1 MNKSQP
7 SDRTT
12 DYYERNAAA
21 FARDTSTLDLSD
33 MYREFLPLVPA
44 GGKIL
49 DAGCGSGR
57 DSVYF
62 KQQGFSVTAFD
73 ASSEAAQIAGRA
85 IGQPVNVMTF
95 LDVKFIEEF
104 DGIWACA
111 SLLHVPQTRMDQV
124 LSCLS
129 RSLKAGGV
137 IYVSFK
143 YGQCEGER
151 SGRFF
156 NDYDEAKLTTLL
168 NKHPELNPRKVWQTH
183 DCRPSKPNTRWLNAI
198 LKKTS

>member
-21 FARDTSTLDLSD
+21 FARDTSSLDISD
-33 MYREFLPLVPA
+33 LYREFLPLVPT

-73 ASSEAAQIAGRA
+73 ASGEAAQIASRA

-95 LDVKFIEEF
+95 LDVKSIEEF

-111 SLLHVPQTRMDQV
+111 SLLHVPQTQMDEA

-129 RSLKAGGV
+129 RSLKVGGV

-143 YGQCEGER
+143 YGECEGER

-156 NDYDEAKLTTLL
+156 NDYDETKPTTLL
-168 NKHPELNPRKVWQTH
+168 NKHPELNSRKVWQTR
-183 DCRPSKPNTRWLNAI
+183 DRRPSKPNTRWLNAI
-198 LKKTS
+198 LKKGS

>member
-1 MNKSQP
+1 MKTSQR
-7 SDRTT
+7 SDRTIR
-12 DYYERNAAA
+12 YYERNAEE
-21 FARDTSTLDLSD
+21 FARETSSLDMCDL
-33 MYREFLPLVPA
+33 YREFLPFIPT

-57 DSVYF
+57 DSIYF
-62 KQQGFSVTAFD
+62 KQHGFSVTAFD
-73 ASSEAAQIAGRA
+73 ASNESAQIAGRA
-85 IGQPVNVMTF
+85 IEQTVNAMTF
-95 LDVKFIEEF
+95 LDVKSIEEF

-111 SLLHVPQTRMDQV
+111 SLLHVPQTQMDAV

-129 RSLKAGGV
+129 CSLKVGGV
-137 IYVSFK
+137 IYASFK
-143 YGQCEGER
+143 YRQSEGEK

-168 NKHPELNPRKVWQTH
+168 SKHQELSTQKIWLTP
-183 DCRPSKPNTRWLNAI
+183 DLRPSKPNTRWLNVI

>member
-1 MNKSQP
+1 MNKKQR

-12 DYYERNAAA
+12 RYYERNAEA
-21 FARDTSTLDLSD
+21 FVRDTSGLDISD
-33 MYREFLPLVPA
+33 LYREFLPLIPT

-62 KQQGFSVTAFD
+62 KQRGFSVTAFD
-73 ASSEAAQIAGRA
+73 ASSECARIASLA
-85 IGQPVNVMTF
+85 IGQAVEVITF
-95 LDVKFIEEF
+95 LDVTFIEEF

-111 SLLHVPQTRMDQV
+111 ALLHTPQTQMDEA

-129 RSLKAGGV
+129 RSLKVGGV
-137 IYVSFK
+137 TYVSFK

-156 NDYDEAKLTTLL
+156 NDFDEAKLAGLL
-168 NKHPELNPRKVWQTH
+168 NKHPELSLQKVWRTR
-183 DCRPSKPNTRWLNAI
+183 DSRLSKRDTRWLNAI
-198 LKKTS
+198 LKKSA

>member
-21 FARDTSTLDLSD
+21 FARDTSSLDISDLS
-33 MYREFLPLVPA
+33 REFLRLIPT

-73 ASSEAAQIAGRA
+73 ASREAAQIASRA

-95 LDVKFIEEF
+95 LDVKSIEEF

-111 SLLHVPQTRMDQV
+111 SLLHVPQTQMDEV

-129 RSLKAGGV
+129 RSLKVGGV

-143 YGQCEGER
+143 YGEREGER

-156 NDYDEAKLTTLL
+156 NDYDESKLTTLL
-168 NKHPELNPRKVWQTH
+168 DKHPELNSQKVWQTR
-183 DCRPSKPNTRWLNAI
+183 DCRPSKRNTRWLNAI
-198 LKKTS
+198 LKKSS